1 MKEEKLLYA
10 DETYAIRGAAFDVY
24 KEMGNAFD
32 ESVYQECMEL
42 ALKEH
47 KVEFGTYP
55 KVSIERFVL

>member
-32 ESVYQECMEL
+32 ENVYQECMEI
-42 ALKEH
+42 ALKERSFSTI
-47 KVEFGTYP
+47 FGSP
-55 KVSIERFVL
+55 DAGWGF